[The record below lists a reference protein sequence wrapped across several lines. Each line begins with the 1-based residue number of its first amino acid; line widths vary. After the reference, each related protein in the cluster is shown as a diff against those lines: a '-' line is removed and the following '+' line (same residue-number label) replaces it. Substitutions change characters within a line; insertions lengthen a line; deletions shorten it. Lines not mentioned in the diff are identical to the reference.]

1 MIEVPTTVS
10 EACILSSR
18 HSDAYWF
25 LQGDL
30 TVEESAK
37 CCQLINDIEKA
48 LFSMSE
54 ELKEELSI
62 RDALGEKF

>member
-10 EACILSSR
+10 EARILSNR

-30 TVEESAK
+30 TVEESAR
-37 CCQLINDIEKA
+37 CCQLISDIEKA
-48 LFSMSE
+48 LSEMSAELSKELE
-54 ELKEELSI
+54 EL
-62 RDALGEKF
+62 